1 MKKRHALTAL
11 MVAAALPI
19 AACGDDDDDKAGG
32 DSAPAK
38 VALELTGS
46 GKNVKLTGPASVEA
60 GPAEITLKNSAKEDG
75 GAQIIRIEG
84 NHTAQDALAAGE
96 AWGEK
101 GKVLPAWV
109 RLEGGALSTA
119 AGKSSTVTQTL
130 RPGKYVVA
138 DIESNS
144 FAEFEATGDGGGGGE
159 EPEAPAARIDAVDY
173 GFESSGLK
181 AGKNTVTFENK
192 GKEPHFIVGL
202 PIKPGKTIED
212 VKKFAQTEK
221 GEPPFDEKNGPFDT
235 AIIDGGLKQT
245 IEVELKKGKYAL
257 LCFIPDR
264 KGGPPHVAK
273 GMVAEAV
280 VE

>member
-1 MKKRHALTAL
+1 MKKRHALKAL
-11 MVAAALPI
+11 MVVAALPI
-19 AACGDDDDDKAGG
+19 AACGDDNKAGG

-46 GKNVKLTGPASVEA
+46 GKNVKLTGPASVKA
-60 GPAEITLKNSAKEDG
+60 GPAEITLKNSAKGDG

-84 NHTAQDALAAGE
+84 NHTARDALAAGE
-96 AWGEK
+96 AWGDK
-101 GKVLPAWV
+101 GKPLPAWV
-109 RLEGGALSTA
+109 RLEGGALSTT

-130 RPGKYVVA
+130 KPGKYVMA
-138 DIESNS
+138 DIESNA
-144 FAEFEATGDGGGGGE
+144 FAEFEVTGDGGGK
-159 EPEAPAARIDAVDY
+159 EPKAPSARIDAVDY
-173 GFESSGLK
+173 GFKSSGLK

-192 GKEPHFIVGL
+192 GKEPHFLVGL

-212 VKKFAQTEK
+212 VKKFARTEK
-221 GEPPFDEKNGPFDT
+221 GEPPVDEKNGPFAT
-235 AIIDGGLKQT
+235 ALIDGGLKQT

-273 GMVAEAV
+273 GMVSEAV

>member
-11 MVAAALPI
+11 MVVAALPI
-19 AACGDDDDDKAGG
+19 AACGDDNKAGG
-32 DSAPAK
+32 GSAPAK

-46 GKNVKLTGPASVEA
+46 GKNVKLTGPASVKA
-60 GPAEITLKNSAKEDG
+60 GLAEITLKNSAKNDG

-84 NHTAQDALAAGE
+84 NHTAQEALAAGE
-96 AWGEK
+96 GWGDK
-101 GKVLPAWV
+101 GKPLPAWL

-130 RPGKYVVA
+130 KPGKYVMA
-138 DIESNS
+138 DIESNA
-144 FAEFEATGDGGGGGE
+144 FAELEVTGDGGGK
-159 EPEAPAARIDAVDY
+159 EPKAASARIDAVDY
-173 GFESSGLK
+173 GFNSSGLK
-181 AGKNTVTFENK
+181 TGKNTVTFENK
-192 GKEPHFIVGL
+192 GKEPHFVVGL

-212 VKKFAQTEK
+212 VKKFARTEK
-221 GEPPFDEKNGPFDT
+221 GEPPVDEKNGPFAT
-235 AIIDGGLKQT
+235 ALIDGGLKQT

-273 GMVAEAV
+273 GMVAEAT

>member
-11 MVAAALPI
+11 MVVAALPI
-19 AACGDDDDDKAGG
+19 AACGDDNKAGG
-32 DSAPAK
+32 GSAPAK

-46 GKNVKLTGPASVEA
+46 GKNVKLTGPASVKA
-60 GPAEITLKNSAKEDG
+60 GPAEITLKNSAKNDG

-84 NHTAQDALAAGE
+84 NHTAQEALAAGE
-96 AWGEK
+96 GWGDK
-101 GKVLPAWV
+101 GKPLPAWL

-130 RPGKYVVA
+130 KPGKYVMA
-138 DIESNS
+138 DIESNA
-144 FAEFEATGDGGGGGE
+144 FAELEVTGDGGGK
-159 EPEAPAARIDAVDY
+159 EPKAASARIDAVDY
-173 GFESSGLK
+173 GFNSSGLK
-181 AGKNTVTFENK
+181 TGKNTVTFENK
-192 GKEPHFIVGL
+192 GKEPHFVVGL

-212 VKKFAQTEK
+212 VKKFARTEK
-221 GEPPFDEKNGPFDT
+221 GEPPVDEKNGPFAT
-235 AIIDGGLKQT
+235 ALIDGGLKQT

-273 GMVAEAV
+273 GMVAEAT